1 MKSFI
6 GAALVAAI
14 VAGQDPL
21 MEKLNDL
28 KNAFSQLADSP
39 TPTLSPRK
47 SQNLAQIESMV
58 GTEVIAEV
66 EVIAEAEAEVEVED
80 ASFGVDGDSAT
91 TINVFN
97 GEVENRRRP
106 WQQDR
111 VVCQPQSGQCH
122 PQCPEAVWDRQTQ
135 RIVFSWLEDIEGC
148 EERPD
153 GTYVTLF
160 SFADNFGQPSLCVDE
175 NVVLKTRRTDV
186 PESFAERSVTLDKA
200 FYNENY

>member
-39 TPTLSPRK
+39 TPTPSPRK

-58 GTEVIAEV
+58 GSEVIAEV
-66 EVIAEAEAEVEVED
+66 EVIAEAEVEAED
-80 ASFGVDGDSAT
+80 AHFGVDQDSAT

-111 VVCQPQSGQCH
+111 VVCQPQTGQCH

-135 RIVFSWLEDIEGC
+135 RIVFSWLEDTEGC

-175 NVVLKTRRTDV
+175 NVVLKTRSTGV
-186 PESFAERSVTLDKA
+186 PDNFAERSVTLDKA

>member
-58 GTEVIAEV
+58 GSEVIAEV
-66 EVIAEAEAEVEVED
+66 EVIAEAEVEAED
-80 ASFGVDGDSAT
+80 AHFGVDQDSAT

-111 VVCQPQSGQCH
+111 VVCQPQTGQCH

-135 RIVFSWLEDIEGC
+135 RIVFSWLEDTEGC

-175 NVVLKTRRTDV
+175 NVVLKTRSTGV
-186 PESFAERSVTLDKA
+186 PDNFAERSVTLDKA